1 MCPNDVWWKCWRLK
15 LFDLVWG
22 AYRCVALCMC
32 VCVWSHS
39 VENICTKYL
48 LCEFICS
55 LALFLVDENGFIC
68 FTPSIFGPLNC
79 PTEYITHR
87 QQKAPLNAIAVK
99 PQWKKPLIGTNDRY
113 GCCQVAKSQLE
124 AVSYVYVDM
133 VIFSYQKGKIPV
145 IIWIWFIS
153 LMLIFCWLILRICW
167 LICCTLFEVR
177 RKCVQTF

>member
-22 AYRCVALCMC
+22 AYRCVALSMC
-32 VCVWSHS
+32 VITFSW
-39 VENICTKYL
+39 KYL
-48 LCEFICS
+48 HKIFTLWIY
-55 LALFLVDENGFIC
+55 LLVGTVLSWWKRIHLLH
-68 FTPSIFGPLNC
+68 PLNC

-133 VIFSYQKGKIPV
+133 VIFSYQKRKIPV